1 MSDNKEYEVLEEVG
15 TIENGEILDEIREE
29 YFIINDLLDFLD
41 ASVSMYH
48 AVEESVVR
56 LEEAGFE
63 KLELKENWDLKSG
76 GKYYLVVNN
85 SSVLSFVL
93 GSDVKSGFRIIGAH
107 TDSPG
112 FKIKAN
118 PIVKKEGYI
127 QLNTEVY
134 GGPLLE
140 TWFDRPLSI
149 AGRVYLKGEKSHSPK
164 MELFDFDYDF
174 LTIPSLAIHMK
185 RGGDNDRKI
194 NPQIHTLPVLGL
206 DDEFDLDQ
214 FIADELDVDVEDI
227 LCHDLFLYN
236 REKANIFGANAEFF
250 QSGKIDNLGMV
261 HSGLNAI
268 INSKPSEN
276 TQVFVAFDN
285 EEIGSSTQQGA
296 ASAMFRDVLRKIS
309 LTLGNSETDFL
320 NQIYDSYMISAD
332 QAHALH
338 PNYSETND
346 ITNKPKLNE
355 GPVIKDSARKSYATD
370 GFGRAVLI
378 DIAKN
383 NDVPMQFYHNRSDVR
398 GGSTIGAIIET
409 NTGIRN
415 IDIGNA
421 MLAMH
426 SAREMA
432 GVKDQKY
439 MLDLMIGFFEA

>member
-1 MSDNKEYEVLEEVG
+1 MKEDYKIEEIDNIEE
-15 TIENGEILDEIREE
+15 EILDDIRED

-56 LEEAGFE
+56 LEEAGF
-63 KLELKENWDLKSG
+63 KQLDLKQNWEIKNG
-76 GKYYLVVNN
+76 GKYFIVINN
-85 SSVLSFVL
+85 STVLAFVI
-93 GSDVKSGFRIIGAH
+93 GSNVKSGFRIIGAH

-112 FKIKAN
+112 FKIKTN
-118 PIVKKEGYI
+118 PIVKEEGYLK
-127 QLNTEVY
+127 LNTEVY

-140 TWFDRPLSI
+140 TWLDRPLSI
-149 AGRVYLKGEKSHSPK
+149 AGRVFLKGEKSHEPRI
-164 MELFDFDYDF
+164 ELFDFDYDF

-185 RGGDNDRKI
+185 RGDDSDKKL
-194 NPQIHTLPVLGL
+194 NPQIHTLPILGMGE
-206 DDEFDLDQ
+206 DFDLDQ
-214 FIADELDVDVEDI
+214 FIADELDVNVDEI
-227 LCHDLFLYN
+227 LAHDLFLYN
-236 REKANIFGANAEFF
+236 RERANIFGANAEFF

-261 HSGLNAI
+261 HSGLNAL
-268 INSKPSEN
+268 INSKEAKN

-309 LTLGNSETDFL
+309 LTLGNSETEFL

-338 PNYSETND
+338 PNYKEKND
-346 ITNKPKLNE
+346 ITNKPKINE

-378 DIAKN
+378 DIAKK
-383 NDVPMQFYHNRSDVR
+383 NDVPLQFYHNRSDVR

-432 GVKDQKY
+432 GVKDQKF
-439 MLDLMIGFFEA
+439 MLDLMLGFYESE